1 MDLKTKIQNPQIP
14 VSFFEM
20 VPPVAGNPESL
31 NSAMAEVAK
40 IKGLADAIN
49 LPEIH
54 DEARGGDRTFKF
66 VERIEP
72 RILGQKIRQ
81 EFDLD
86 VVVNRCVVY
95 EADQA
100 RWLRETQDQFAVSN
114 FILVGGESSEIRY
127 PGPSVLE
134 TAREVRTAGLNVAL
148 GGISIPSR
156 TQEADRIRHKA
167 AEGIC
172 FFTTQVLFDSNDIV
186 WLVQRLNGL
195 EARIFLS
202 FAPVSHHRDIEFLR
216 WLGVDVPADL
226 DRFLIARPE
235 GEATSHHAEEAYERC
250 LNLAQRILM
259 DVFDNLPPD
268 PPPLGINIEHINRR
282 NLKFAV
288 RMLEKLGIF
297 YSNLVAARR
306 RASFV

>member
-1 MDLKTKIQNPQIP
+1 MDLKTKIQNPHIP

-20 VPPVAGNPESL
+20 VPPVVGKPESL
-31 NSAMAEVAK
+31 DSAMAEVAK

-54 DEARGGDRTFKF
+54 DESRGGDRTFKF
-66 VERIEP
+66 IERIEP
-72 RILGQKIRQ
+72 RILGRKIRR
-81 EFDLD
+81 EFNLD

-95 EADQA
+95 EADQG
-100 RWLRETQDQFAVSN
+100 RWIQETQDKFDISN
-114 FILVGGESSEIRY
+114 LILVGGESSDIKY

-134 TAREVRTAGLNVAL
+134 TARDVRAAGLQVAL

-156 TQEADRIRHKA
+156 AQEADRIRRKA
-167 AEGIC
+167 AEGLC

-202 FAPVSHHRDIEFLR
+202 FAPVNHHRDIEFLR

-226 DRFLIARPE
+226 DRFLITKPA
-235 GEATSHHAEEAYERC
+235 GETTSHHAEEAFERC

-288 RMLEKLGIF
+288 WMLEKLGTF